1 MDNILDVLISIVKKA
16 GTAIADIQGQDINE
30 RYKAKGDLL
39 TRADKFSHSLI
50 DAELKRYFPNIPL
63 VLEEQ
68 GNSTV
73 PQSQFIVGDELDGT
87 IPFARG
93 MNEWSV
99 SLAYIDEQPTH
110 GVIFLP
116 SLKILISAE
125 KGKGCWINNK
135 CVHLTSTNRLAESVW
150 GTELNPLLTDE
161 HRQRFINT
169 LSQYTLSTRCLA
181 CATAGILE
189 LLLGHTNL
197 YINCK
202 GGNIWDFAA
211 GALSVEEAGGI
222 ASDIDGTKIEW
233 NSIEMNVLLAANM
246 KIADEA
252 LKLTIK

>member
-135 CVHLTSTNRLAESVW
+135 HVHLT
-150 GTELNPLLTDE
+150 
-161 HRQRFINT
+161 F
-169 LSQYTLSTRCLA
+169 Y
-181 CATAGILE
+181 
-189 LLLGHTNL
+189 
-197 YINCK
+197 
-202 GGNIWDFAA
+202 
-211 GALSVEEAGGI
+211 
-222 ASDIDGTKIEW
+222 
-233 NSIEMNVLLAANM
+233 
-246 KIADEA
+246 
-252 LKLTIK
+252 